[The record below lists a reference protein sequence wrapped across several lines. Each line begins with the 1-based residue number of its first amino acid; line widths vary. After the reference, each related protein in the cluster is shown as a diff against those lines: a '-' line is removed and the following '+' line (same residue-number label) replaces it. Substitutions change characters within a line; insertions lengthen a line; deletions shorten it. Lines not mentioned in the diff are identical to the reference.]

1 MYSSGC
7 QHIAGCV
14 SASVFA
20 IGLWRDVEYGRLFM
34 GVNDLRSQIMSD
46 LGVSAEG
53 QEVTYCVKC
62 LKKLL
67 ILEHD

>member
-1 MYSSGC
+1 
-7 QHIAGCV
+7 
-14 SASVFA
+14 
-20 IGLWRDVEYGRLFM
+20 M